1 MGSMVS
7 VGLAKPKRS
16 ASRELTSLALSEA
29 VIVCARVAL
38 LRLASS
44 PAVISWRWAVSIVE
58 FIVWARMGRQMGSN
72 RWRMHGILLRAST
85 VESGARPELH
95 KGRSNTRYTGRIGRY
110 RRDLTRASWRGCAS
124 SRRLGRPLP
133 RSCREAQVA
142 GRSGG
147 VLSRKI
153 AIVFRERFVN
163 GLMRQR
169 IS

>member
-58 FIVWARMGRQMGSN
+58 FFVWARMGRQMGSN

-85 VESGARPELH
+85 VRAARGQSYTKADP
-95 KGRSNTRYTGRIGRY
+95 TRDTPGGLDGTAEISP
-110 RRDLTRASWRGCAS
+110 AHRGEDV
-124 SRRLGRPLP
+124 RRLVVWGGP
-133 RSCREAQVA
+133 CRDRVGKPGFA
-142 GRSGG
+142 GRSAR
-147 VLSRKI
+147 VYSHAR
-153 AIVFRERFVN
+153 
-163 GLMRQR
+163 
-169 IS
+169 